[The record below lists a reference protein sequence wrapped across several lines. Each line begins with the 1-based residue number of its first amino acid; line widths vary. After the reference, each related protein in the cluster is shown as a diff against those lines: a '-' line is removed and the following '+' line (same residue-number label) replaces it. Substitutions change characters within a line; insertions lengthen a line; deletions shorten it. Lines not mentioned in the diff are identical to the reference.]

1 MHAHGALA
9 ARQVTKH
16 YGSDVV
22 LEHVSLVVPPRARI
36 GLVGPNGSG
45 KSTLLRLLAGHEQP
59 DAGSVERSPAEL
71 TVGWLPQEPDA
82 RPDETLLDYL
92 ARRTGV
98 AAAAAAMD
106 ALAATLERR
115 PALAGRYS
123 EALDRFLALGGDDLE
138 ARARGVCAQVG
149 LDPGRLDLPV
159 ESLSGGQA
167 ARARLAAILL
177 VRTDVLLLDEPTNDL
192 DFAGLELLERFLSAT
207 PAALVLVSHD
217 RELLD
222 RAVTRIVELVDGGS
236 GSREWAGGFSEYEA
250 ARARALRGEYEDFEQ
265 FVAERKR
272 VEEGFRRRR
281 DWAERATSQRRKK
294 KTRDASGNLER
305 KLTRIERAEK
315 PFEAWELRL
324 SLGGGPR
331 GGAVVARL
339 QDAVVRRGAFV
350 LGPLDL
356 ELRHGD
362 RLAVV
367 GPNGSG
373 KTTFL
378 HALLDRLPLEAGRH
392 MLGAG
397 VVPGELEQGRERF
410 GGSEPLLTTVRQE
423 TGLQESD
430 ARTLLAKFDL
440 SAAHVLRQASSL
452 SPGERT
458 RAALACFMARGV
470 NLLVLDEPTN
480 HLDLEAVEQLETALA
495 GFTGTVVLVS
505 HDRRFNERFGATRT
519 LQLEPS
525 RTPER
530 ASQRAGSGAVR

>member
-1 MHAHGALA
+1 MHATGALA
-9 ARQVTKH
+9 AREVTKL
-16 YGSDVV
+16 YGSQVV
-22 LEHVSLVVPPRARI
+22 LERVSLVVPQRARI
-36 GLVGPNGSG
+36 ALVGSNGSG
-45 KSTLLRLLAGHEQP
+45 KSTLLRLLAGLEQP
-59 DAGSVERSPAEL
+59 DAGRVERAPAEL

-82 RPDETLLDYL
+82 RPDESLLDYL

-98 AAAAAAMD
+98 AEAAVTMD
-106 ALAATLERR
+106 VLAASLEQQ
-115 PALAGRYS
+115 PSLAGRYS

-149 LDPGRLDLPV
+149 IDPARLDTPV
-159 ESLSGGQA
+159 QHLSGGQA

-192 DFAGLELLERFLSAT
+192 DFAGLELLERSLADT

-222 RAVTRIVELVDGGS
+222 RAVTRIVELVDGGG

-250 ARARALRGEYEDFEQ
+250 ARERARRGEFEAFEQ
-265 FVAERKR
+265 FVAERER
-272 VEEGFRRRR
+272 VEDGFHRRRE
-281 DWAERATSQRRKK
+281 WAERATSQRRKK
-294 KTRDASGNLER
+294 KTRDAAGNLER
-305 KLTRIERAEK
+305 KLARIERAEK
-315 PFEAWELRL
+315 PYEPWKLRL
-324 SLGGGPR
+324 SLRAERR
-331 GGAVVARL
+331 GGNVVAGL
-339 QDAVVRRGAFV
+339 EGAVVRRGAFV

-356 ELRHGD
+356 ELRYGD
-362 RLAVV
+362 RLAVA

-373 KTTFL
+373 KTTLL
-378 HALLDRLPLEAGRH
+378 HALLGRVSLEAGRRT
-392 MLGAG
+392 LGAG
-397 VVPGELEQGRERF
+397 VVLGELEQGRERF
-410 GGSEPLLTTVRQE
+410 GGSEPLLATVRQE
-423 TGLQESD
+423 TALHEPD

-440 SAAHVLRQASSL
+440 AAAHVLRPASSL

-480 HLDLEAVEQLETALA
+480 HLDLEAIEQLETALA

-505 HDRRFNERFGATRT
+505 HDRRFHERFGATQT

-525 RTPER
+525 DTNERTAAKGR
-530 ASQRAGSGAVR
+530 